1 MEFNWE
7 NIQVAINSI
16 EQKVNQFMMK
26 DYSIIFLFKNQ
37 TKLILLILR
46 RANNVI

>member
-1 MEFNWE
+1 MEFNWA
-7 NIQVAINSI
+7 NTQVVTNSI

-26 DYSIIFLFKNQ
+26 GYSIIFLFKSQ